1 MSTPVGL
8 QCSWVSPGKIKIEG
22 NISPTCKP
30 LGSTESFI
38 SSLTIS
44 LSPLGVDIGQGQNIG
59 GYRSRIKW
67 TPRMNLSH
75 CTREQSSSGRRKGI
89 MNKIEVRQTHSWTSL
104 GVFYL
109 RTHKDTWVL
118 KLLFMLEKMCPTF
131 ETGSA
136 FAPTWLPFSSAFC
149 LGFVLFCL
157 SYSLFLL
164 FGLAHLPWFPW
175 HSSTFLTT

>member
-1 MSTPVGL
+1 MLTLVGL

-22 NISPTCKP
+22 NISATCKP

-38 SSLTIS
+38 SSLTTS

-89 MNKIEVRQTHSWTSL
+89 INKIEVRQTHSWTSL

-109 RTHKDTWVL
+109 RTHKDTWSLSSFLCL
-118 KLLFMLEKMCPTF
+118 KRSAPPLKHGLPMLPLGSHSVQLF
-131 ETGSA
+131 A
-136 FAPTWLPFSSAFC
+136 
-149 LGFVLFCL
+149 
-157 SYSLFLL
+157 
-164 FGLAHLPWFPW
+164 
-175 HSSTFLTT
+175 